1 VVGCCYEHMKEKITI
16 TLDKEII
23 EASKAYKKTSRISV
37 SGQAELALI
46 EYLKKHY
53 PEAQPLG

>member
-1 VVGCCYEHMKEKITI
+1 MKEKITI